1 MLKWW
6 SRAHALIIFSV
17 LKILSLVAY
26 AYLAH
31 LYEQQVDVAH
41 WMIYSINAAE
51 DLCSA
56 MLLVVMLTL
65 IMQYSRKQYAGT
77 DFTFQVAIM
86 ATVSGVLYTLSGMLG
101 DALGYANYLLLICI
115 VAILCF
121 VLIWKWAKLAKS
133 AQSSAL
139 E

>member
-1 MLKWW
+1 M
-6 SRAHALIIFSV
+6 AN
-17 LKILSLVAY
+17 
-26 AYLAH
+26 

-41 WMIYSINAAE
+41 WLIYSINAAE

-115 VAILCF
+115 VAILCL
-121 VLIWKWAKLAKS
+121 VPIWKWVRLAKS
-133 AQSSAL
+133 TPSSAL
-139 E
+139 EEDRSSRQA